1 MIIHF
6 QGKPFNITVII
17 QLERLYLFK
26 KTGDMKRKFN
36 ARLHMIN
43 DRSGKNLTEAEN
55 IKKKWQ

>member
-26 KTGDMKRKFN
+26 TGDTN
-36 ARLHMIN
+36 GTCHARDN
-43 DRSGKNLTEAEN
+43 KGQK
-55 IKKKWQ
+55 Q